1 MSSQD
6 AVLVAAGIVFRAG
19 WMVFAYV
26 TRQLD
31 VRSWRIRR
39 SLIAVG

>member
-1 MSSQD
+1 
-6 AVLVAAGIVFRAG
+6 VLVIAGLAFHLS
-19 WMVFAYV
+19 WMVCAYV

-31 VRSWRIRR
+31 VRSWRTRQ